1 MKKTTIVIMAA
12 LALGAAGCKK
22 KKKPAPS
29 PSPTASASPGAG
41 ASPTPTAT
49 PSPSA
54 SAPATPPAGGP
65 QVVLTDAGGEM
76 VQLGCWDPDKKAIVD
91 DESCL
96 KAAPDVV
103 ELVDSEGKTMTTTK
117 KQEVVFCEIE
127 GEEPDK
133 NWGFAMPE
141 GVGASVAVYPKDA
154 PVKLTGGSGDSDAT
168 PAQLKAAFAALSASL
183 QAQSDSLAKGKK
195 TKVVLKDP
203 AALVTPA
210 VDLDGDGKPEM
221 IITVQ
226 ADQPRP
232 EEPDLPTQQSGL
244 YADFGDGK
252 LVELFVETGT
262 PSGGIDIEGY
272 LDLGADGRTEIV
284 VKGHWNGGY
293 RESII
298 FVGPDRK
305 PQAVGSIGC
314 DS

>member
-1 MKKTTIVIMAA
+1 MKKTSLVIMAA

-76 VQLGCWDPDKKAIVD
+76 VQLGCWDPDKKTIID
-91 DESCL
+91 DPSCL

-103 ELVDSEGKTMTTTK
+103 ELADTDGKTMTTTK

-141 GVGASVAVYPKDA
+141 GVGASVAIYPKDA
-154 PVKLTGGSGDSDAT
+154 PVKLTGGAGDSDAT
-168 PAQLKAAFAALSASL
+168 PAQLKAGLAALTASL
-183 QAQSDSLAKGKK
+183 QGKDK
-195 TKVVLKDP
+195 DKDKKQKLVLKDVSG
-203 AALVTPA
+203 LVAPP
-210 VDLDGDGKPEM
+210 VDLDGDGKLDTLL
-221 IITVQ
+221 IIE
-226 ADQPRP
+226 ADQPRADD
-232 EEPDLPTQQSGL
+232 PDMPTQQSGL

-262 PSGGIDIEGY
+262 PSGGIEIEGF
-272 LDLGADGRTEIV
+272 LDLGADGRTELI

-293 RESII
+293 RESIV
-298 FVGPDRK
+298 FVGADRMA
-305 PQAVGSIGC
+305 QAVGNVGC